1 MNQKEMIDK
10 CKNIGLDVTA
20 PLLYRQGKKHGFVV
34 PNGKNGRERYDID
47 EEKFNEW
54 LSNFEVDDN
63 YLPVGETAT
72 KNNMSYAALKYQL
85 ERNHCEMKKLGLVH
99 GGLLYAK
106 RTDIE
111 RAIASYSRRSKE

>member
-1 MNQKEMIDK
+1 MNQKDMINK
-10 CKNIGLDVTA
+10 CKEVGLNVTL
-20 PLLYRQGKKHGFVV
+20 PLLYRQGKRNGFLIR
-34 PNGKNGRERYDID
+34 NGSDGRERYNVI

-54 LSNFEVDDN
+54 LSNFTVDSS
-63 YLPVGETAT
+63 YLPVGETAR
-72 KNNMSYAALKYQL
+72 KNNIPYSGLKYRLQK
-85 ERNHCEMKKLGLVH
+85 NNCEIKKLGNIH